1 MIESE
6 ETEAHRHLRSLE
18 KRCHWVRGNTPV
30 SVFASRNRRTRD
42 RRHAADGRCAGRQ
55 RRSRNKFTIA
65 LPGRR
70 TIRICGGGAGHTN
83 TRKRGAVW
91 GRGRGAIGGGLP
103 EGNELVFLP
112 IP

>member
-70 TIRICGGGAGHTN
+70 TIRICGGGAGHKSN
-83 TRKRGAVW
+83 SKRVAFWV
-91 GRGRGAIGGGLP
+91 RGREAIG
-103 EGNELVFLP
+103 ERIQESKD
-112 IP
+112 